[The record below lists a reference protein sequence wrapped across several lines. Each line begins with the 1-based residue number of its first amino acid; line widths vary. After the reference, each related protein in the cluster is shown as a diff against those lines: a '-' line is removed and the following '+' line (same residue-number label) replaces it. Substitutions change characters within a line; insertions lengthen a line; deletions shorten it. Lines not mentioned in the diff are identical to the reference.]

1 VSEHGKAGAPAAE
14 GAPVARSPIAPAPP
28 VLVQAGWEV
37 SGCRSDAPLT
47 ITDCTPLAK
56 VQLKA
61 PWNGG
66 TAKALGVPFGRAG
79 RVSADFFPGGTHPPG
94 PPLGRD
100 DPPEPPRDGPAGGW
114 LAVGSGPRE
123 WLVLAPPGTAAQVAG
138 WLTALAADAA
148 PEEFASVTDL
158 THGRALMRITG
169 PDAADLLAR
178 LCGADLHDDMAPDGA
193 ALRAPVAGVATD
205 IVRDDRAGVPSYL
218 LHCERS
224 SGQYLFGALAGAGEP
239 FGVGV
244 DGFRLPGI

>member
-1 VSEHGKAGAPAAE
+1 VSEHGKAGAQAAE
-14 GAPVARSPIAPAPP
+14 GAPVARSPIAPVPP

-61 PWNGG
+61 PWSGG
-66 TAKALGVPFGRAG
+66 AAKALGVPFGRAG
-79 RVSADFFPGGTHPPG
+79 RVSAGS
-94 PPLGRD
+94 
-100 DPPEPPRDGPAGGW
+100 PEPTRGGDW

-138 WLTALAADAA
+138 WLTTLAADAA

-224 SGQYLFGALAGAGEP
+224 SGHYLFGALAGAGGP
-239 FGVGV
+239 LGIGV

>member
-1 VSEHGKAGAPAAE
+1 MSEHGKAGAPAAE
-14 GAPVARSPIAPAPP
+14 GAPVARSPIASAPP

-61 PWNGG
+61 PSNGG
-66 TAKALGVPFGRAG
+66 AAKALGVPFGRAG
-79 RVSADFFPGGTHPPG
+79 RVSAGFFPGGDET
-94 PPLGRD
+94 LM
-100 DPPEPPRDGPAGGW
+100 PPEPPRHGDW

-138 WLTALAADAA
+138 WLTTLAADAA

-178 LCGADLHDDMAPDGA
+178 LCGADLHDEMAPDGA

-224 SGQYLFGALAGAGEP
+224 SGQYLFGALVSAGEP
-239 FGVGV
+239 LGIGV

>member
-1 VSEHGKAGAPAAE
+1 VSEHGTASAPAAE
-14 GAPVARSPIAPAPP
+14 GAPVARSPIAPVPP

-66 TAKALGVPFGRAG
+66 AAKALGVPFGRAG
-79 RVSADFFPGGTHPPG
+79 RVCAGS
-94 PPLGRD
+94 
-100 DPPEPPRDGPAGGW
+100 PEPTRDGDW

-138 WLTALAADAA
+138 WLTTLAADAA

-178 LCGADLHDDMAPDGA
+178 LCGADLHDEMAPDGA

-205 IVRDDRAGVPSYL
+205 IVRNDRAEVPSYL

-239 FGVGV
+239 LGIGI

>member
-1 VSEHGKAGAPAAE
+1 VSEHGKAGVPAAE
-14 GAPVARSPIAPAPP
+14 GAPVARSPIAPVPP

-66 TAKALGVPFGRAG
+66 AAKALGVPFGRAG
-79 RVSADFFPGGTHPPG
+79 R
-94 PPLGRD
+94 
-100 DPPEPPRDGPAGGW
+100 DGPAGDW
-114 LAVGSGPRE
+114 LAVGSGPGE

-138 WLTALAADAA
+138 WLTTLAADAA

-224 SGQYLFGALAGAGEP
+224 SGQYLFGALADAGEP
-239 FGVGV
+239 LGIGV

>member
-1 VSEHGKAGAPAAE
+1 MSEHPKAGTQKAGAPAAE
-14 GAPVARSPIAPAPP
+14 GAPVARSPIAPARP

-66 TAKALGVPFGRAG
+66 AAKALGVPFGRA
-79 RVSADFFPGGTHPPG
+79 
-94 PPLGRD
+94 
-100 DPPEPPRDGPAGGW
+100 ERDGPDGDW

-138 WLTALAADAA
+138 WLTTLAADAA

-178 LCGADLHDDMAPDGA
+178 LCGADLHDEMAPDGA

-205 IVRDDRAGVPSYL
+205 IVRDDRTGVPSYL

-224 SGQYLFGALAGAGEP
+224 SGQYLFGALADAGEP
-239 FGVGV
+239 LGIGV

>member
-1 VSEHGKAGAPAAE
+1 VSEHGKAGSPAAE
-14 GAPVARSPIAPAPP
+14 GAPVARSPIAPVPP

-66 TAKALGVPFGRAG
+66 AAKALGVPFGRAG
-79 RVSADFFPGGTHPPG
+79 RVCAGS
-94 PPLGRD
+94 
-100 DPPEPPRDGPAGGW
+100 PEPAGDGDW

-123 WLVLAPPGTAAQVAG
+123 WLMLAPPGPAAQVAG
-138 WLTALAADAA
+138 WLTTLAADAA

-178 LCGADLHDDMAPDGA
+178 LCGADLHDEMAPDGA

-205 IVRDDRAGVPSYL
+205 IVRDDINKGNGAGVPSYL

-239 FGVGV
+239 LGIGI